1 MAAEYWDLLA
11 CAVCLEAPSAPVSL
25 PCGHTFC
32 KECINRCWDHS
43 GVCSCPQC
51 RRTFTPRPTLLEKSM
66 KAPCPGD
73 EGPGGHPGGTFGS
86 MKHFLTRLAS
96 FCEAHLQPHYEK
108 DLFRNPT
115 ACQSGG
121 HKEMDPCGS
130 PEGATAGVQA
140 PPQVSIPDIHQMI
153 HEKRLQLEKTRRVME
168 TIKTSAD
175 REVQETERS
184 FAELVSCAEDAKVKV
199 TAWIRERARREV
211 GKAEAVMDG
220 LEKEIKELERGD
232 VTGVGRHLPVQRSSS
247 VSAPHGDEKSL
258 NMALHTDIP
267 CAALREDLSHL
278 RERLEEIIAGWTTGI
293 PNTVTEVP
301 SSEPMTPEP
310 RSGAD
315 VRVVMEVP
323 TSVPTPRELRS
334 RADFITY
341 SCLLKLDQ
349 STANDHLQVA
359 ERNRSVVWRGESHS
373 CPDHPTRFDRYLQVL
388 CLEPLTGPHS
398 YWEVERQGRGAA
410 IAVAYKTISRK
421 GWSSACRLGGNRKSW
436 SLLCLDSTY
445 AAWHDNQETEIIAP
459 RCSRIGVYVDHHS
472 GTLAF
477 YSISDTMTI
486 LHRFQASFTEPLY
499 PAFGV
504 YRGSSVTIS
513 QLVSAEQ

>member
-293 PNTVTEVP
+293 PNTV
-301 SSEPMTPEP
+301 
-310 RSGAD
+310 
-315 VRVVMEVP
+315 MEVP